1 MRIHVVAVSGTGMGP
16 LAGLL
21 ASMGHAVTGSD
32 VAFDPPIGPRLQEW
46 GVRCVP
52 GFDPQNLAYGPDLVV
67 IGNLCR
73 SNNPEARFAIDS
85 GLEHTHIGGALQRFV
100 LPGTRPLVVAG
111 THGKTTTSA
120 LAAGLLEAVGLN
132 PGYLIGGVPHGLGRS
147 FRPPPAHV
155 RSLLHAKPPAP

>member
-1 MRIHVVAVSGTGMGP
+1 MGP

-21 ASMGHAVTGSD
+21 SAMGHTVAGSD
-32 VAFDPPIGPRLQEW
+32 VAFDPPIGPRLAEW
-46 GVRCVP
+46 GVRCLQ
-52 GFDPQNLAYGPDLVV
+52 GFSADNLAYRPDLVV

-85 GLEHTHIGGALQRFV
+85 GLEFTHIGGALQRFV

-120 LAAGLLEAVGLN
+120 LTAGLLEAVGLN
-132 PGYLIGGVPHGLGRS
+132 PGYLIGGVPHGLSRS

-155 RSLLHAKPPAP
+155 RSLLRAQAPAPL